1 MLGGEWRQEGLL
13 FFQWVNQ
20 TEEHVY
26 FPKAI
31 QQVNK
36 LLTLATQLRPYDLF
50 DVAQG

>member
-1 MLGGEWRQEGLL
+1 MLGGGIEARGTS

-31 QQVNK
+31 QQVIK
-36 LLTLATQLRPYDLF
+36 LLTLATQLRPHDLF